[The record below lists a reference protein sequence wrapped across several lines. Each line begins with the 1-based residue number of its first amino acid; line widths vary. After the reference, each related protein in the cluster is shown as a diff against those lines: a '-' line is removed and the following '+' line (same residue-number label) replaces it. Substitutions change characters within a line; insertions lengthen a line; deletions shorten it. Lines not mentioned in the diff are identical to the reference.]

1 MVSQYTFLAQILTN
15 LNKTSRFLKFNLLF
29 VNIFSILA
37 LSDAHAKE
45 VPETL
50 DAIQVTATRREELAQ
65 DIPVAVTIKTRA
77 QLDKTPAQTV
87 ADLLHGEIGTF
98 VQQTTPGQGVVI
110 VRGLKGSE
118 VLHLVD
124 GFRLNN
130 AFFRNAPNQYPALV
144 DALAVEQV
152 EVVRGPSSVL
162 YGSDAMGGVVHMITR
177 EPKFEGSD
185 WQTTGIWK
193 SRYGSAD
200 SSTQNRLSL
209 QTGREG
215 LAMQFG
221 SSYQDTQ
228 NLRVG
233 GGDELPFTEFSARYS
248 DFALSWQPHPEHGLQ
263 VKMQYARQPKTPR
276 FDELV
281 PGFGQTRPTSSEFL
295 FKPQERYFGLLRYQ
309 NGAATLLYDG
319 FDLTIGRQDIVDG
332 RLNRDFG
339 TLNRDTE
346 RSRSELGGVLMQ
358 FDKTHGDALWTYG
371 FERFADEIA
380 STRVRTNINS
390 GATSVRAPRFPNGST
405 MGSKGAFIA
414 LDYYGIERLDIQAG
428 LRHSRFS
435 VKLPPVPGVGIG
447 IDIAPKQTTG
457 NLGLRY
463 ELTEHVNFV
472 ANIGRG
478 FRAPNVF
485 DLGAFG
491 SRPGNRFNEP
501 NGALEPEIID
511 SIDTGLKWSSERWQG
526 EAYVFKSRYQDKI
539 TSLENGDRTPAGQII
554 VRNVNATQLDLY
566 GIELM
571 SRYQFNDKTQG
582 YLSATLT
589 RGTEKLALTE
599 DNADRIPPLFGK
611 LGLSYQISDAISVD
625 GYSLYATRQDRL
637 SARDLSDPRI
647 NPAGTAGWVSLNFR
661 ADWRLNDAIK
671 LGFSAENI
679 ADKRYREHGTGLDEP
694 GRNFGVS
701 LDWGF

>member
-1 MVSQYTFLAQILTN
+1 MTTFSQPKLSPNFSFRPRQ
-15 LNKTSRFLKFNLLF
+15 RPGLLF
-29 VNIFSILA
+29 LSIISVCASLA
-37 LSDAHAKE
+37 TQAKD
-45 VPETL
+45 PSNTL
-50 DAIQVTATRREELAQ
+50 DAIQVTGTRREELSQ

-77 QLDKTPAQTV
+77 ELDRTPAQTV

-162 YGSDAMGGVVHMITR
+162 YGSDAMGGVVHMITK
-177 EPKFEGSD
+177 EPKFAGRE
-185 WQTTGIWK
+185 WQTSGIWK

-200 SSTQNRLSL
+200 SSTHNRIAL

-215 LAMQFG
+215 LAMQLG
-221 SSYQDTQ
+221 SSYQDVKT
-228 NLRVG
+228 LRVG
-233 GGDELPFTEFSARYS
+233 GGEALPFTEFTARFA
-248 DFALSWQPHPEHGLQ
+248 DFALSWQPHEQHGLQ

-295 FKPQERYFGLLRYQ
+295 FIPQARYFGLIRYK
-309 NGAATLLYDG
+309 NGAATTLYDG

-339 TLNRDTE
+339 SPNRDTE
-346 RSRSELGGVLMQ
+346 QSRSELGGVLMQ
-358 FDKTHGDALWTYG
+358 FDKTLTDSLWTYG
-371 FERFADEIA
+371 FERFDDRIT
-380 STRVRTNINS
+380 STRTRANIS
-390 GATSVRAPRFPNGST
+390 TGAISARAPRFPDGSS
-405 MGSKGAFIA
+405 MDSNGAFVA

-428 LRHSRFS
+428 LRHSRFD

-447 IDIAPKQTTG
+447 IDISPKQTTG
-457 NLGLRY
+457 NLGLRFT
-463 ELTEHVNFV
+463 LTEQVNFV

-491 SRPGNRFNEP
+491 ARPGNRFNQP
-501 NGALEPEIID
+501 NGELAPEVID
-511 SIDTGLKWSSERWQG
+511 SVDTGVKWSTEKWQG

-554 VRNVNATQLDLY
+554 VRNVNAAALDLY

-571 SRYQFNDKTQG
+571 SRYQFSNKTKG

-589 RGTEKLALTE
+589 RGTEKLTLSE

-611 LGLSYQISDAISVD
+611 VGVSFSASDAVSFD
-625 GYSLYATRQDRL
+625 AYSLYATRQDRL
-637 SARDLSDPRI
+637 SARDLLDPRI
-647 NPAGTAGWVSLNFR
+647 NPAGTAGWVSLNLR
-661 ADWRLNDAIK
+661 ADWKLSDTIK
-671 LGFSAENI
+671 MGFSAENV

>member
-1 MVSQYTFLAQILTN
+1 MAKD
-15 LNKTSRFLKFNLLF
+15 KT
-29 VNIFSILA
+29 
-37 LSDAHAKE
+37 
-45 VPETL
+45 ETL
-50 DAIQVTATRREELAQ
+50 DAIQVTGTRREELSQ

-162 YGSDAMGGVVHMITR
+162 YGSDAMGGVVHMITK

-185 WQTTGIWK
+185 WQTSGIWK

-200 SSTQNRLSL
+200 SSTHNRLSL

-215 LAMQFG
+215 LAMQLG
-221 SSYQDTQ
+221 SSYQDSQ

-281 PGFGQTRPTSSEFL
+281 PGFGQSNPTSSEFL

-309 NGAATLLYDG
+309 NGAATALYDG
-319 FDLTIGRQDIVDG
+319 FDLTLGRQDIVDG
-332 RLNRDFG
+332 RLNRDFNS
-339 TLNRDTE
+339 LNRDTE
-346 RSRSELGGVLMQ
+346 RSRSELNGVLMQ
-358 FDKTHGDALWTYG
+358 FDKSQGDALWTYG
-371 FERFADEIA
+371 FERFADKIA
-380 STRVRTNINS
+380 STRVRTNINT
-390 GATSVRAPRFPNGST
+390 GATSVRAPRFPDGST
-405 MGSKGAFIA
+405 MDSNGAFIA

-457 NLGLRY
+457 NLGLRFT
-463 ELTEHVNFV
+463 LTEQINLV
-472 ANIGRG
+472 ANLGRG

-491 SRPGNRFNEP
+491 ARPGNRFNQP
-501 NGALEPEIID
+501 NGELEPEIID
-511 SIDTGLKWSSERWQG
+511 SVDTGVKWSGERWQG

-539 TSLENGDRTPAGQII
+539 TSLESGERTPAGQII

-566 GIELM
+566 GIELA
-571 SRYQFNDKTQG
+571 SRYQFNEKTQG

-589 RGTEKLALTE
+589 RGTEQLALSE

-611 LGLSYQISDAISVD
+611 LGLSHQISDAISID

-647 NPAGTAGWVSLNFR
+647 NPNGTAGWVSLNFR
-661 ADWRLNDAIK
+661 ADWRLNNSIK